1 MWCEWN
7 IRMAEMHLG
16 QQTKE
21 ENGEEGEGHFI
32 QTRLKAYTLKSMMTL
47 SQQKIPLRK
56 ILA

>member
-1 MWCEWN
+1 
-7 IRMAEMHLG
+7 MAEMHLG